1 LLLNSILISY
11 LATKISQLAFGMKK
25 SLIIFLL
32 TLLVYNTVEA
42 QVKYET
48 IQSSK
53 LGEERQIKIQLPRG
67 YNTNQDKTYPIF
79 IVLDG
84 DYMFEAVAGNVDYY
98 SYWEDMPES
107 IVVGI
112 NQIDKR
118 FDDCLYSEQNSL
130 PIETGAAFFEFIGME
145 LLPYIEKTYRAG
157 SFRVAVGHGETA
169 NFINYYLLKPNAIF
183 QAYISISPELAP
195 NMIDYLPE
203 VLAKIQNKTFY
214 FLANTSNDSSSIKQM
229 TETLNSDLAAIDN
242 ENLEYFFK
250 SFNGPSHYSVPA
262 HAIPNAI
269 ESIFKVFQPISR
281 KEYKEVILELEIS
294 PVLYLEEKYQAISEL
309 FGIDKKI
316 LINDFK
322 AISAAIEKNE
332 YYEYYEALG
341 KLARKAYPETL
352 LGAYY
357 MARFYEET
365 GEPKKAMRTYQSAYT
380 LEEVAGLTKDFMLE
394 KAELIK
400 EDFGY

>member
-1 LLLNSILISY
+1 MKKTAVFLLLLF
-11 LATKISQLAFGMKK
+11 AVF
-25 SLIIFLL
+25 
-32 TLLVYNTVEA
+32 NTSNA

-67 YNTNQDKTYPIF
+67 YNSDVDKTYPVF
-79 IVLDG
+79 VVLDG
-84 DYMFEAVAGNVDYY
+84 DYLFEAVAGNVDYY

-118 FDDCLYSEQNSL
+118 FDDCMYSEQNSL

-157 SFRVAVGHGETA
+157 NFRVAIGHGETA
-169 NFINYYLLKPNAIF
+169 NFINYYLLKPRSLF
-183 QAYISISPELAP
+183 QGYISISPELAP
-195 NMIDYLPE
+195 QMIDYLPE
-203 VLAKIQNKTFY
+203 VMTKIESKTFY
-214 FLANTSNDSSSIKQM
+214 YLANTNSDAKSIKRM
-229 TETLNSDLAAIDN
+229 TEALNTDVNAIEN
-242 ENLEYFFK
+242 ENLVYNFD
-250 SFNGPSHYSVPA
+250 SFNGPSHYSVPT
-262 HAIPNAI
+262 HAIPKALEN
-269 ESIFKVFQPISR
+269 IFNVFQPISK
-281 KEYKEVILELEIS
+281 KEYKDVILELEIS
-294 PVLYLEEKYQAISEL
+294 PVLYLQEKYQAISDL
-309 FGIDKKI
+309 FSIEKKV

-332 YYEYYEALG
+332 LYEYYEELG
-341 KLARKAYPETL
+341 KMARKAYPETL
-352 LGAYY
+352 LGTYY
-357 MARFYEET
+357 IARFYEET

-380 LEEVAGLTKDFMLE
+380 LEEIAGLTKDLMLE
-394 KAELIK
+394 KADLIK

>member
-1 LLLNSILISY
+1 
-11 LATKISQLAFGMKK
+11 MKK
-25 SLIIFLL
+25 TVIFFLFFCLLIKTI
-32 TLLVYNTVEA
+32 EA

-53 LGEERQIKIQLPRG
+53 LGEERELKIQLPRG
-67 YNTNQDKTYPIF
+67 YNNDEDKTYPIF

-107 IVVGI
+107 IVVGV

-118 FDDCLYSEQNSL
+118 FDDCMYSEQNSL

-145 LLPYIEKTYRAG
+145 LMPYIEKTYRG
-157 SFRVAVGHGETA
+157 GNFRVAIGHGETA
-169 NFINYYLLKPNAIF
+169 NFINYYLLKSQPLF

-195 NMIDYLPE
+195 QMIDYLPE
-203 VLAKIQNKTFY
+203 VMEKVQSKTFY
-214 FLANTSNDSSSIKQM
+214 YLANTNNDAKSIKRM
-229 TETLNSDLAAIDN
+229 TEALNSDISAIEN
-242 ENLEYFFK
+242 ENLVYNFDTFK
-250 SFNGPSHYSVPA
+250 SASHYSLPA
-262 HAIPNAI
+262 HAIPSAL
-269 ESIFKVFQPISR
+269 ESIFNIYQPISR
-281 KEYKEVILELEIS
+281 QEYKDVILELEIS
-294 PVLYLEEKYQAISEL
+294 PVLYLQEKYQSISDL

-332 YYEYYEALG
+332 FYEYYEELG
-341 KLARKAYPETL
+341 KMARKAYPETL
-352 LGAYY
+352 LGGYY
-357 MARFYEET
+357 LGRFYEET
-365 GEPKKAMRTYQSAYT
+365 GESKKAMRTYQSAYT
-380 LEEVAGLTKDFMLE
+380 LDEIAGITKDEVLE

>member
-1 LLLNSILISY
+1 
-11 LATKISQLAFGMKK
+11 MKK
-25 SLIIFLL
+25 SAILFILCLL
-32 TLLVYNTVEA
+32 ALNITKA

-67 YNTNQDKTYPIF
+67 YAANEDKTYPIF

-84 DYMFEAVAGNVDYY
+84 DYMFEIVAGNVDYY
-98 SYWEDMPES
+98 SYWDDMPEA
-107 IVVGI
+107 IVVGV
-112 NQIDKR
+112 NQIDNR

-145 LLPYIEKTYRAG
+145 LMPYVEKTYRAG
-157 SFRVAVGHGETA
+157 NFRIAVGHGETA
-169 NFINYYLLKPNAIF
+169 NFINYYLLKPNALF

-203 VLAKIQNKTFY
+203 VLNKIPSKTFY
-214 FLANTSNDSSSIKQM
+214 YLANTSNDNKSITQM
-229 TETLNSDLAAIDN
+229 TEALNTDLLAI
-242 ENLEYFFK
+242 ENDQLEYYFK

-262 HAIPNAI
+262 HAIPSAI
-269 ESIFKVFQPISR
+269 ERIFQVFQPISK

-294 PVLYLEEKYQAISEL
+294 PVLYLEEKYQAISNL

-357 MARFYEET
+357 IARFYEEN

-380 LEEVAGLTKDFMLE
+380 LEEVAGLTKDMMLE